1 MSIAIEIWGNNIW
14 YLFHTLSYKIKEESF
29 LILKNDLIEIFK
41 NICKNLPCPDCSKDA
56 MNVIGKIDFNTV
68 NTKENFKLML
78 FNFHNYVNR
87 KLKKKEFKYE
97 DFDNKYKNANI
108 HNLIYN
114 FNIIFNS
121 KASNPHMI
129 SNTFLR
135 KQELPKI
142 NILLNKVIQHIN

>member
-1 MSIAIEIWGNNIW
+1 MSISIEIWGNNIW
-14 YLFHTLSYKIKEESF
+14 YLFHTISYKIKEESF
-29 LILKNDLIEIFK
+29 VIIKNDLIEIFK

-56 MNVIGKIDFNTV
+56 MNIIGKINFNNV
-68 NTKENFKLML
+68 NTKEDFKLML

-108 HNLIYN
+108 ISLIHN

-129 SNTFLR
+129 SSSFLR

-142 NILLNKVIQHIN
+142 NILLNKLIPHME

>member
-1 MSIAIEIWGNNIW
+1 MSISIEIWGNNIW
-14 YLFHTLSYKIKEESF
+14 YLFHTLSYKIKEEAF

-56 MNVIGKIDFNTV
+56 LNVIEKIDFNNV
-68 NTKENFKLML
+68 NTKEDFKLML

-121 KASNPHMI
+121 KANNPHMI
-129 SNTFLR
+129 SNIFLR
-135 KQELPKI
+135 KQALPKI
-142 NILLNKVIQHIN
+142 NILLNKVIQYIN

>member
-14 YLFHTLSYKIKEESF
+14 YLFHTLSYKIKEGSF

-56 MNVIGKIDFNTV
+56 MNVIGKIDFNNI
-68 NTKENFKLML
+68 NTKEDFKLML

-108 HNLIYN
+108 ISLIHN

>member
-68 NTKENFKLML
+68 NTKKNFKLML

>member
-1 MSIAIEIWGNNIW
+1 MSIGIEIWGNNIW

-56 MNVIGKIDFNTV
+56 MNVIGKIDFN
-68 NTKENFKLML
+68 NINSKEDFKLML

-87 KLKKKEFKYE
+87 KLKKKEFKYQ

-108 HNLIYN
+108 NNLINN

-129 SNTFLR
+129 TNAFLR

>member
-56 MNVIGKIDFNTV
+56 MNVIGKIDFNNV
-68 NTKENFKLML
+68 NTKEDFKLML

-108 HNLIYN
+108 ISLIHN

>member
-97 DFDNKYKNANI
+97 DFDNKYKN
-108 HNLIYN
+108 
-114 FNIIFNS
+114 
-121 KASNPHMI
+121 
-129 SNTFLR
+129 LR
-135 KQELPKI
+135 I
-142 NILLNKVIQHIN
+142 

>member
-1 MSIAIEIWGNNIW
+1 MYIAIEIWGNNIW

-56 MNVIGKIDFNTV
+56 MNVIGKIDFNNI
-68 NTKENFKLML
+68 NTKEDFKLML

-108 HNLIYN
+108 ISLIHN

>member
-1 MSIAIEIWGNNIW
+1 MSIGIELWGNNIW
-14 YLFHTLSYKIKEESF
+14 YLFHALSYKIKEESF

>member
-56 MNVIGKIDFNTV
+56 MNVIGKIDFNNI
-68 NTKENFKLML
+68 NTKEDFKLML

-108 HNLIYN
+108 ISLIHN

>member
-1 MSIAIEIWGNNIW
+1 MSVSIEIWGNNIW
-14 YLFHTLSYKIKEESF
+14 YLFHTISYKLKEESF
-29 LILKNDLIEIFK
+29 TIVKNDLIEIFK

-56 MNVIGKIDFNTV
+56 TEVISKINFNTI
-68 NTKENFKLML
+68 NTKEEFKILL

-108 HNLIYN
+108 HNLIHN

-121 KASNPHMI
+121 NSSNPHMI
-129 SNTFLR
+129 TNTFLR
-135 KQELPKI
+135 KQELPRI
-142 NILLNKVIQHIN
+142 NILLNKILPHMN